1 MKDCRLQLSRSRQ
14 RSRRSLSRWLNSWD
28 SNASSMLHELQETVH
43 EYADIGH
50 RRIWA
55 IAGYWPSQDMGFPAC
70 AARDSM
76 QLTQNASS
84 VAHALCKH
92 SSWQDQF
99 ARNHAFGLIES
110 GVQGLDHKTL
120 FTCSVRR
127 LVKKGNPLDLVPH
140 MLRSTDLGLERC
152 DAQWTLRVLF
162 VIRALS
168 TANAQ
173 SLH

>member
-1 MKDCRLQLSRSRQ
+1 
-14 RSRRSLSRWLNSWD
+14 
-28 SNASSMLHELQETVH
+28 MLHELQETVH
-43 EYADIGH
+43 ESLA
-50 RRIWA
+50 WA

-70 AARDSM
+70 AARDSL

-92 SSWQDQF
+92 SSSQDQF
-99 ARNHAFGLIES
+99 ARNHALGLIES

-140 MLRSTDLGLERC
+140 MLRITDLGLERC
-152 DAQWTLRVLF
+152 DAQ
-162 VIRALS
+162 
-168 TANAQ
+168 
-173 SLH
+173 